1 MAEETEPTGGNVGG
15 DGAGS
20 ESGFSQEQVNVLMG
34 KTRSEARDR
43 ALAEIAQKYGNLEA
57 LKKAAEA
64 WAAKEEAEK
73 TELEKLRGEHTKA
86 LEKKEA
92 DLIKAQEK
100 AQELETRLQELALRG
115 ALSAAAQEMGC
126 DPDVAWALVDRSA
139 LTIGDDGK
147 VQGVK
152 PALDALKKE
161 KPQLFGAPGTP
172 GNAGPK
178 PAGGV
183 GAEKLR
189 EDVNRRLRKAGRYR
203 M

>member
-1 MAEETEPTGGNVGG
+1 
-15 DGAGS
+15 
-20 ESGFSQEQVNVLMG
+20 
-34 KTRSEARDR
+34 
-43 ALAEIAQKYGNLEA
+43 
-57 LKKAAEA
+57 
-64 WAAKEEAEK
+64 
-73 TELEKLRGEHTKA
+73 
-86 LEKKEA
+86 
-92 DLIKAQEK
+92 
-100 AQELETRLQELALRG
+100 
-115 ALSAAAQEMGC
+115 MGC

-161 KPQLFGAPGTP
+161 KPQLFGSPGTP